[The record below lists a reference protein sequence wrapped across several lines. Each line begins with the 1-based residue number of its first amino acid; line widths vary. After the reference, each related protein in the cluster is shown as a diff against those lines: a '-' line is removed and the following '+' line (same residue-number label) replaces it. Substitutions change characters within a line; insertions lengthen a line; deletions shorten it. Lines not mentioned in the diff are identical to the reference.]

1 MWKPEDAEPFG
12 EIYSQPD
19 YLATMPP
26 ADAPRQ
32 IAMWS
37 GKWKDDGFAQWAA
50 CARENGRLIGRIGLL
65 RHHDWPLAPDPVEV
79 GWVLDRAYWGRGLAT
94 EGGRAAVEAW
104 RTYLPDETLYSFT
117 IPGNS
122 ALARRHGA
130 ARHVVR
136 RIRCLA
142 RPRARLVR
150 ARPRGGGIV
159 DSAAAA
165 QRWADVWSRA
175 WQAAD
180 VDAIAALYAP
190 DAVFYSHPFRERQ
203 GPQEY
208 VEWAFADQKEAECRF
223 GEPVVAGDRA
233 AVDWWAVIVAPDDSV
248 ESLAGTSLLRFD
260 SDGLVV
266 EQRDAWAERA
276 RPPRPARRGRR
287 RRSKPRARLERLMR
301 RYHVTTFGCQM
312 NAHDSERIKGML
324 ESLGL
329 GEASDPDDADVV
341 VFNTCTVREKP
352 DTRLA
357 AYLGN
362 ATARKRSRPDLVIAV
377 GGCYAEAQ
385 RDRIFDLYPA
395 VDVAFGP
402 GSIPHLGEWIEAGGY
417 AVPRGKFGTHEH
429 FAAEL
434 PAQRERRFQAWV
446 QVSMGCNSKC
456 AYCIVP
462 AVRGREQS
470 RRPGDIVAE
479 VTRLAVEGVREV
491 TLLGQNV
498 NSWGRD
504 LAPAIHTEFG
514 ELLRACDSVEGIER
528 IRFTSP
534 HPKDFREPVIA
545 AMAECESVCEHA
557 HLPLQSGSST
567 VLKRMRRTYD
577 RARYLDLVAKLR
589 DAIPDLALGTDLI
602 VGFPGET
609 ENDFQET
616 LEVVEEVRYESAYTF
631 IFSPRSGTEA
641 AELPDQVP
649 DDVMHERLERLV
661 EVVQRNAA
669 ERNAERVGR
678 IEQVLVEG
686 PSRTDPSLLRGRTR
700 RNTTVNFTGTA
711 EAGDLVDVLIDRA
724 TSTTLHG
731 VEQALIAA

>member
-1 MWKPEDAEPFG
+1 
-12 EIYSQPD
+12 
-19 YLATMPP
+19 
-26 ADAPRQ
+26 
-32 IAMWS
+32 
-37 GKWKDDGFAQWAA
+37 
-50 CARENGRLIGRIGLL
+50 
-65 RHHDWPLAPDPVEV
+65 
-79 GWVLDRAYWGRGLAT
+79 
-94 EGGRAAVEAW
+94 
-104 RTYLPDETLYSFT
+104 
-117 IPGNS
+117 
-122 ALARRHGA
+122 
-130 ARHVVR
+130 
-136 RIRCLA
+136 
-142 RPRARLVR
+142 
-150 ARPRGGGIV
+150 
-159 DSAAAA
+159 
-165 QRWADVWSRA
+165 
-175 WQAAD
+175 
-180 VDAIAALYAP
+180 
-190 DAVFYSHPFRERQ
+190 
-203 GPQEY
+203 
-208 VEWAFADQKEAECRF
+208 
-223 GEPVVAGDRA
+223 
-233 AVDWWAVIVAPDDSV
+233 
-248 ESLAGTSLLRFD
+248 
-260 SDGLVV
+260 
-266 EQRDAWAERA
+266 
-276 RPPRPARRGRR
+276 
-287 RRSKPRARLERLMR
+287 MR

-329 GEASDPDDADVV
+329 GEASEPEDADVV

-362 ATARKRSRPDLVIAV
+362 ATARKRAQPDLVIAV

-385 RDRIFDLYPA
+385 RERIFELYPA

-429 FAAEL
+429 FAADL
-434 PAQRERRFQAWV
+434 PGQRERRFQAWV

-479 VTRLAVEGVREV
+479 VTRLADDGVREV

-504 LAPAIHTEFG
+504 LAPALRTEFG
-514 ELLRACDSVEGIER
+514 ELLRACDAVGGIER

-545 AMAECESVCEHA
+545 AMAECESVCEQA
-557 HLPLQSGSST
+557 HLPLQSGSSR

-577 RARYLDLVAKLR
+577 RERYLRLVDRLR
-589 DAIPDLALGTDLI
+589 AAIPDLALGTDLI

-609 ENDFQET
+609 EEDFRET
-616 LEVVEEVRYESAYTF
+616 LDVVEEVRYESAYTF

-649 DDVMHERLERLV
+649 DEVKHERLERLV
-661 EVVQRNAA
+661 DVVQRIAA
-669 ERNAERVGR
+669 ERNAERIGR
-678 IEQVLVEG
+678 VEEVLVEG
-686 PSRTDPSLLRGRTR
+686 PSRTDASLLRGRTR

-711 EAGDLVDVLIDRA
+711 APGELVHVAIDGA